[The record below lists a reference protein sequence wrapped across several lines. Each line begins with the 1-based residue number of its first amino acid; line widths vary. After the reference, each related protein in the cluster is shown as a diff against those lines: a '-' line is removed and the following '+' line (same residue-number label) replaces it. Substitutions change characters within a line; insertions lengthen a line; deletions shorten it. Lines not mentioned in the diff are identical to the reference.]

1 MISVTMHAS
10 EAVFANNALV
20 DGQADELHLGDFAW
34 VELTYQYLRVSPD
47 GEHLAVFDGQYWVVG
62 CEFERDGLIIRAEG
76 VGASDGARFS
86 DVMLTVKS

>member
-1 MISVTMHAS
+1 
-10 EAVFANNALV
+10 
-20 DGQADELHLGDFAW
+20 
-34 VELTYQYLRVSPD
+34 PD